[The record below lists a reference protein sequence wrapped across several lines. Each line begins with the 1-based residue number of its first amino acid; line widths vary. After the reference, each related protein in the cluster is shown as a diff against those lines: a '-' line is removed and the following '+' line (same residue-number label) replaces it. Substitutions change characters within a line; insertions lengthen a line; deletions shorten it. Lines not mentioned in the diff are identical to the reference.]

1 MTYGAIALLPGI
13 DLKKELPIAWEKAVL
28 SSSKFEAAYL
38 IGPILD
44 SGYLPGMEFVMDQL
58 RRPSDLPTTILDPD
72 MLSSR
77 YLDHAGDVKEKLLW
91 WDKNKRKL
99 RFDAARKKFALPA

>member
-1 MTYGAIALLPGI
+1 
-13 DLKKELPIAWEKAVL
+13 
-28 SSSKFEAAYL
+28 
-38 IGPILD
+38 
-44 SGYLPGMEFVMDQL
+44 
-58 RRPSDLPTTILDPD
+58 LPTTILDPD